1 MLIQVKKVD
10 NYDYKKTIYYSDLNN
25 TTKTERNRERYRERN
40 REKSLEKGRRYH
52 EENKERLQK

>member
-1 MLIQVKKVD
+1 MKKVD